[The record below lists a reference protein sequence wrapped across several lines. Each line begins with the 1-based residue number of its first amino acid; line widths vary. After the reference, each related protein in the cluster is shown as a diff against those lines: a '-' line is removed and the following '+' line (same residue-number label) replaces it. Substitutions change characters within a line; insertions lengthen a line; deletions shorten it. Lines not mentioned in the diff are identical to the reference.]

1 MNKPKIRFKGF
12 EGEWKEKA
20 LGDVVDEFKY
30 GINAAAVSYDGEN
43 KYLRITDIDEGSR
56 AFIKD
61 ELASPDADLSS
72 CNEYIM
78 QDGDIVIARTGAS
91 VGKSYIYHPIDGKV
105 YFAGFLIRARVNKN
119 VDREFV
125 FQNTLTDG
133 FKKYI
138 RFVSQRS
145 GQPGVNA
152 EELKSYLMNLPA
164 SLPEQRALA
173 SYFTSLDA
181 QIAASTSRLSSLK
194 QIKAASLLNMFPQ
207 KGETVPRV
215 RFKGFQ
221 GEWKEMQFG
230 VAFEYQRNNSLSRA
244 ELSDEG
250 IVANIHYGDVL
261 IKYGDCLDV
270 SKDVLTYVK
279 DKKIGMALYKKGALR
294 NGDVIFADAAED
306 NTVGKCTEVICEE
319 NVCIVSGLH
328 TIACRPQVEVV
339 ERYLGCSLNSPSFHN
354 QLLPHIQGSKISSI
368 SKNALSSTSI
378 FLPSL
383 PEQRAIA
390 SYFTALDAQI
400 TLHRERLEK
409 LKQIKAACLEKMFA

>member
-1 MNKPKIRFKGF
+1 MNKPRIRFKGF

-221 GEWKEMQFG
+221 GEWKEIKLGEIFSVEIGEFVIKTKQK
-230 VAFEYQRNNSLSRA
+230 NN
-244 ELSDEG
+244 
-250 IVANIHYGDVL
+250 
-261 IKYGDCLDV
+261 
-270 SKDVLTYVK
+270 
-279 DKKIGMALYKKGALR
+279 ALYPVY
-294 NGDVIFADAAED
+294 NGGVS
-306 NTVGKCTEVICEE
+306 NTGFYDCYNQEGPKI
-319 NVCIVSGLH
+319 IVSARGANAGYVNYC
-328 TIACRPQVEVV
+328 TTDFWA
-339 ERYLGCSLNSPSFHN
+339 GNSCYSIGAKNNDELKFFFYFLKRFQEIYMKN
-354 QLLPHIQGSKISSI
+354 QYSASIPSI
-368 SKNALSSTSI
+368 SKQQILRTNLMY
-378 FLPSL
+378 PSL

-390 SYFTALDAQI
+390 SFFTALDAQI
-400 TLHRERLEK
+400 TLHRKRLEK

>member
-91 VGKSYIYHPIDGKV
+91 VGKSYIYRPIDGKV

-164 SLPEQRALA
+164 SLLEQRALA

-221 GEWKEMQFG
+221 GEW
-230 VAFEYQRNNSLSRA
+230 VRQRLGDISASFSGGTPAVSVSDYYGGNIPFIRSGEIHENRTQLYITQAGLNNSSA
-244 ELSDEG
+244 K
-250 IVANIHYGDVL
+250 IVEKGTILYALYGATSGDVG
-261 IKYGDCLDV
+261 I
-270 SKDVLTYVK
+270 SKLRGAINQAILAIEPTK
-279 DKKIGMALYKKGALR
+279 DIDNFFLAGFLQSYKNRIINEFLQGGQGNLSGSLVKKI
-294 NGDVIFADAAED
+294 
-306 NTVGKCTEVICEE
+306 
-319 NVCIVSGLH
+319 
-328 TIACRPQVEVV
+328 
-339 ERYLGCSLNSPSFHN
+339 
-354 QLLPHIQGSKISSI
+354 LLAI
-368 SKNALSSTSI
+368 
-378 FLPSL
+378 PSL

>member
-221 GEWKEMQFG
+221 GEWKEVKLSSIAIFSKGQGYSKSDLRENGHPIILYGRMYTKYQFAINE
-230 VAFEYQRNNSLSRA
+230 VDTFSNL
-244 ELSDEG
+244 
-250 IVANIHYGDVL
+250 
-261 IKYGDCLDV
+261 
-270 SKDVLTYVK
+270 
-279 DKKIGMALYKKGALR
+279 KGAYVLSEG
-294 NGDVIFADAAED
+294 NEIIMPASGETPED
-306 NTVGKCTEVICEE
+306 
-319 NVCIVSGLH
+319 
-328 TIACRPQVEVV
+328 IACASAVLAKGIILGGDLNIVRFDLKKYSTPFLALTITYSKTHYDLSKCAQGKSVV
-339 ERYLGCSLNSPSFHN
+339 HLHN
-354 QLLPHIQGSKISSI
+354 EAI
-368 SKNALSSTSI
+368 SKTAVSI
-378 FLPSL
+378 PSL

-409 LKQIKAACLEKMFA
+409 LKQIKAACLERMFA

>member
-91 VGKSYIYHPIDGKV
+91 VGKSYIYRPIDGKV

-164 SLPEQRALA
+164 SLPEQRAIA
-173 SYFTSLDA
+173 SYFTALDT

-221 GEWKEMQFG
+221 GEWKERKLGEVCLVNRG
-230 VAFEYQRNNSLSRA
+230 VRITRKDLSNAEGYPVFQNTNYPLGFYQYYNVEAKNPFVIIGGSA
-244 ELSDEG
+244 G
-250 IVANIHYGDVL
+250 L
-261 IKYGDCLDV
+261 IGFSNKEFWAADDCV
-270 SKDVLTYVK
+270 YFK
-279 DKKIGMALYKKGALR
+279 DKEETDKSFLYNILCSHEAEIKKEVRGSSVPRLDRSILEKLR
-294 NGDVIFADAAED
+294 IN
-306 NTVGKCTEVICEE
+306 
-319 NVCIVSGLH
+319 
-328 TIACRPQVEVV
+328 
-339 ERYLGCSLNSPSFHN
+339 
-354 QLLPHIQGSKISSI
+354 
-368 SKNALSSTSI
+368 
-378 FLPSL
+378 LPSL

>member
-91 VGKSYIYHPIDGKV
+91 VGKSYIYRPIDGKV

-164 SLPEQRALA
+164 SLPEQRAIA
-173 SYFTSLDA
+173 SYFTALDT

-221 GEWKEMQFG
+221 REWKKVKIGDVAPLTGGFAFQSGQFKTSG
-230 VAFEYQRNNSLSRA
+230 VPIIRISNILS
-244 ELSDEG
+244 SG
-250 IVANIHYGDVL
+250 IVGGDFVYYNEFKGDSEFRLYKGDVVIAMSGATTGKVATFEANDFGYQNQRVGKFSRTNL
-261 IKYGDCLDV
+261 VNYELLSKLVSAPNFQKKIISKLTSSAQPNAS
-270 SKDVLTYVK
+270 SKDIDSIDLVVP
-279 DKKIGMALYKKGALR
+279 
-294 NGDVIFADAAED
+294 EE
-306 NTVGKCTEVICEE
+306 TE
-319 NVCIVSGLH
+319 
-328 TIACRPQVEVV
+328 
-339 ERYLGCSLNSPSFHN
+339 
-354 QLLPHIQGSKISSI
+354 
-368 SKNALSSTSI
+368 
-378 FLPSL
+378 
-383 PEQRAIA
+383 EQRVIA
-390 SYFTALDAQI
+390 SYFTTLDAQI

>member
-91 VGKSYIYHPIDGKV
+91 VGKSYIYRPIDGKV

-207 KGETVPRV
+207 KGETEPRV
-215 RFKGFQ
+215 RYKGFQ
-221 GEWKEMQFG
+221 GEWKERKLGEVFSER
-230 VAFEYQRNNSLSRA
+230 VENNINGQLLSVTLNKGIIRA
-244 ELSDEG
+244 SENGKLDNSNSDKSKYKVVNINDIAYNSMRMWQGASGCSKYEG
-250 IVANIHYGDVL
+250 IVSPAYTVITPKEDIDSSFFSYLFKTDIAINKFRLHSQGLTSDNWNL
-261 IKYGDCLDV
+261 KYP
-270 SKDVLTYVK
+270 
-279 DKKIGMALYKKGALR
+279 A
-294 NGDVIFADAAED
+294 F
-306 NTVGKCTEVICEE
+306 
-319 NVCIVSGLH
+319 
-328 TIACRPQVEVV
+328 
-339 ERYLGCSLNSPSFHN
+339 
-354 QLLPHIQGSKISSI
+354 SKIDVYCPLDI
-368 SKNALSSTSI
+368 S
-378 FLPSL
+378 
-383 PEQRAIA
+383 EQRAIA

>member
-91 VGKSYIYHPIDGKV
+91 VGKSYIYRPIDGKV

-152 EELKSYLMNLPA
+152 EELKSYLMSLPA
-164 SLPEQRALA
+164 SLPEQRAIA

-207 KGETVPRV
+207 KGEMVPRV

-221 GEWKEMQFG
+221 GKWKERKLGEVCLVNRG
-230 VAFEYQRNNSLSRA
+230 VRITRKDLSNAEGYPVFQNTNYPLGFYQYYNVEAKNPFVIIGGSA
-244 ELSDEG
+244 G
-250 IVANIHYGDVL
+250 L
-261 IKYGDCLDV
+261 IGFSNKEFWAADDCV
-270 SKDVLTYVK
+270 YFK
-279 DKKIGMALYKKGALR
+279 DKEETDKSFLYNILCSHEAEIKKEVRGSSVPRLDRSILEKLR
-294 NGDVIFADAAED
+294 IN
-306 NTVGKCTEVICEE
+306 
-319 NVCIVSGLH
+319 
-328 TIACRPQVEVV
+328 
-339 ERYLGCSLNSPSFHN
+339 
-354 QLLPHIQGSKISSI
+354 
-368 SKNALSSTSI
+368 
-378 FLPSL
+378 LPSL

-390 SYFTALDAQI
+390 SYFTTLDAQI
-400 TLHRERLEK
+400 TLHRKRLEK
-409 LKQIKAACLEKMFA
+409 LKQIKAACLKKMFA

>member
-91 VGKSYIYHPIDGKV
+91 VGKSYIYRPIDGKV

-164 SLPEQRALA
+164 SLPEQRAIA

-221 GEWKEMQFG
+221 GEWKERKLGEVCLVNRG
-230 VAFEYQRNNSLSRA
+230 VRITRKDLSNAEGYPVFQNTNYPLGFYQYYNVEAKNPFVIIGGSA
-244 ELSDEG
+244 G
-250 IVANIHYGDVL
+250 L
-261 IKYGDCLDV
+261 IGFSNKEFWAADDCV
-270 SKDVLTYVK
+270 YFK
-279 DKKIGMALYKKGALR
+279 DKEETDKSFLYNILCSHEAEIKKEVRGSSVPRLDRSILEKLR
-294 NGDVIFADAAED
+294 IN
-306 NTVGKCTEVICEE
+306 
-319 NVCIVSGLH
+319 
-328 TIACRPQVEVV
+328 
-339 ERYLGCSLNSPSFHN
+339 
-354 QLLPHIQGSKISSI
+354 
-368 SKNALSSTSI
+368 
-378 FLPSL
+378 LPSL

>member
-91 VGKSYIYHPIDGKV
+91 VGKSYIYRPIDGKV

-164 SLPEQRALA
+164 SLPEQRAIA

-215 RFKGFQ
+215 RFKEFQ
-221 GEWKEMQFG
+221 GEWKEIKLGEVCLVNRG
-230 VAFEYQRNNSLSRA
+230 VRITRKDLSNAEGYPVFQNTNYPLGFYQYYNVEAKNPFVIIGGSA
-244 ELSDEG
+244 G
-250 IVANIHYGDVL
+250 L
-261 IKYGDCLDV
+261 IGFSNKEFWAADDCV
-270 SKDVLTYVK
+270 YFK
-279 DKKIGMALYKKGALR
+279 DKEETDKSFLYNILCSHEAEIKKEVRGSSVPRLDRSILEKLR
-294 NGDVIFADAAED
+294 IN
-306 NTVGKCTEVICEE
+306 
-319 NVCIVSGLH
+319 
-328 TIACRPQVEVV
+328 
-339 ERYLGCSLNSPSFHN
+339 
-354 QLLPHIQGSKISSI
+354 
-368 SKNALSSTSI
+368 
-378 FLPSL
+378 LPSL

-400 TLHRERLEK
+400 TLHRECLEK
-409 LKQIKAACLEKMFA
+409 LKQIKAACLERMFA

>member
-61 ELASPDADLSS
+61 VLASPDADLSS

-221 GEWKEMQFG
+221 GEWKEVKLSSIAIFSKGQGYSKSDLRENGHPIILYGRMYTKYQFAINE
-230 VAFEYQRNNSLSRA
+230 VDTFSNL
-244 ELSDEG
+244 
-250 IVANIHYGDVL
+250 
-261 IKYGDCLDV
+261 
-270 SKDVLTYVK
+270 
-279 DKKIGMALYKKGALR
+279 KGAYVLSEG
-294 NGDVIFADAAED
+294 NEIIMPASGETSED
-306 NTVGKCTEVICEE
+306 
-319 NVCIVSGLH
+319 
-328 TIACRPQVEVV
+328 IACASAVLAKGIILGGDLNIVRFDLKKYSTPFLALTITYSKTHYDLSKCAQGKSVV
-339 ERYLGCSLNSPSFHN
+339 HLHN
-354 QLLPHIQGSKISSI
+354 EAI
-368 SKNALSSTSI
+368 SKTVVSI
-378 FLPSL
+378 PSL

-400 TLHRERLEK
+400 TLQRERLEK

>member
-221 GEWKEMQFG
+221 GEWKEVKLSSIAIFSKGQGYSKSDLRENGHPIILYGRMYTKYQFAINE
-230 VAFEYQRNNSLSRA
+230 VDTFSNL
-244 ELSDEG
+244 
-250 IVANIHYGDVL
+250 
-261 IKYGDCLDV
+261 
-270 SKDVLTYVK
+270 
-279 DKKIGMALYKKGALR
+279 KGAYVLSEG
-294 NGDVIFADAAED
+294 NEIIMPASGETPED
-306 NTVGKCTEVICEE
+306 
-319 NVCIVSGLH
+319 
-328 TIACRPQVEVV
+328 IACASAVLAKGIILGGDLNIVRFDLKKYSTPFLALTITYSKTHYDLSKCAQGKSVV
-339 ERYLGCSLNSPSFHN
+339 HLHN
-354 QLLPHIQGSKISSI
+354 EAI
-368 SKNALSSTSI
+368 SKTAVSI
-378 FLPSL
+378 PSL

>member
-61 ELASPDADLSS
+61 VLASPDADLSS

-221 GEWKEMQFG
+221 GEWKEIKLGEIFSVEIGEFVIKTKQKNNAPYPVYNGG
-230 VAFEYQRNNSLSRA
+230 VSNTGFYDCYNQ
-244 ELSDEG
+244 EG
-250 IVANIHYGDVL
+250 P
-261 IKYGDCLDV
+261 
-270 SKDVLTYVK
+270 
-279 DKKIGMALYKKGALR
+279 KI
-294 NGDVIFADAAED
+294 
-306 NTVGKCTEVICEE
+306 
-319 NVCIVSGLH
+319 IVSARGANAGYVNYC
-328 TIACRPQVEVV
+328 TTDFWA
-339 ERYLGCSLNSPSFHN
+339 GNSCYSIGAKNNDELKFFFYFLKRFQEIYMKN
-354 QLLPHIQGSKISSI
+354 QYSASIPSI
-368 SKNALSSTSI
+368 SKQQILRTNLMY
-378 FLPSL
+378 PSL

>member
-91 VGKSYIYHPIDGKV
+91 VGKSYIYRPIDGKV
-105 YFAGFLIRARVNKN
+105 YFAGFLIRGRVNKN

-164 SLPEQRALA
+164 SLLEQRALA

-221 GEWKEMQFG
+221 GEWKEVKLSSIAIFSKGQGYSKSDLRENGHPIILYGRMYTKYQFAINE
-230 VAFEYQRNNSLSRA
+230 VDTFSNL
-244 ELSDEG
+244 
-250 IVANIHYGDVL
+250 
-261 IKYGDCLDV
+261 
-270 SKDVLTYVK
+270 
-279 DKKIGMALYKKGALR
+279 KGAYVLSEG
-294 NGDVIFADAAED
+294 NEIIMPASGETPED
-306 NTVGKCTEVICEE
+306 
-319 NVCIVSGLH
+319 
-328 TIACRPQVEVV
+328 IACASAVLAKGIILGGDLNIVRFDLKKYSTPFLALTITYSKTHYDLSKCAQGKSVV
-339 ERYLGCSLNSPSFHN
+339 HLHN
-354 QLLPHIQGSKISSI
+354 EAI
-368 SKNALSSTSI
+368 SKTAVSI
-378 FLPSL
+378 PSL

>member
-91 VGKSYIYHPIDGKV
+91 VGKSYIYRPIDGKV

-207 KGETVPRV
+207 KGETEPRV

-221 GEWKEMQFG
+221 GEWKERKLGEVFSER
-230 VAFEYQRNNSLSRA
+230 VENNINGQLLSVTLNKGIIRA
-244 ELSDEG
+244 SENGKLDNSNSDKSKYKVVNINDIAYNSMRMWQGASGCSKYEG
-250 IVANIHYGDVL
+250 IVSPAYTVITPKEDIDSSFFL
-261 IKYGDCLDV
+261 IY
-270 SKDVLTYVK
+270 
-279 DKKIGMALYKKGALR
+279 
-294 NGDVIFADAAED
+294 
-306 NTVGKCTEVICEE
+306 
-319 NVCIVSGLH
+319 
-328 TIACRPQVEVV
+328 
-339 ERYLGCSLNSPSFHN
+339 
-354 QLLPHIQGSKISSI
+354 
-368 SKNALSSTSI
+368 
-378 FLPSL
+378 
-383 PEQRAIA
+383 
-390 SYFTALDAQI
+390 
-400 TLHRERLEK
+400 
-409 LKQIKAACLEKMFA
+409 LKQILQLISSDCILRD

>member
-1 MNKPKIRFKGF
+1 MNKPKIRFKRF

-91 VGKSYIYHPIDGKV
+91 VGKSYIYRPIDGKV

-207 KGETVPRV
+207 KGEMVPRV
-215 RFKGFQ
+215 RFKGFE
-221 GEWKEMQFG
+221 GEWKDSM
-230 VAFEYQRNNSLSRA
+230 
-244 ELSDEG
+244 LSDFSYSICSGRDTAHKG
-250 IVANIHYGDVL
+250 IYPLYGSTGIIGTTNKPSYNGAMLLVARVGANAGKLQIINEECG
-261 IKYGDCLDV
+261 V
-270 SKDVLTYVK
+270 S
-279 DKKIGMALYKKGALR
+279 
-294 NGDVIFADAAED
+294 D
-306 NTVGKCTEVICEE
+306 NTLIIKPNGNIS
-319 NVCIVSGLH
+319 VSWLYY
-328 TIACRPQVEVV
+328 
-339 ERYLGCSLNSPSFHN
+339 YLVHCNLNHLVYGSGQPLITGYMLKRIPI
-354 QLLPHIQGSKISSI
+354 LLGSK
-368 SKNALSSTSI
+368 K
-378 FLPSL
+378 
-383 PEQRAIA
+383 ECDEIA
-390 SYFTALDAQI
+390 SYFTTLDAQI

>member
-105 YFAGFLIRARVNKN
+105 YFAGFLIRARVNKS
-119 VDREFV
+119 VDRKFV

-215 RFKGFQ
+215 RFKEFQ
-221 GEWKEMQFG
+221 GEWKEVKLSSIAIFSKGQGYSKSDLRENGHPIILYGRMYTKYQFAINE
-230 VAFEYQRNNSLSRA
+230 VDTFSNL
-244 ELSDEG
+244 
-250 IVANIHYGDVL
+250 
-261 IKYGDCLDV
+261 
-270 SKDVLTYVK
+270 
-279 DKKIGMALYKKGALR
+279 KGAYVLSEG
-294 NGDVIFADAAED
+294 NEIIMPASGGTSED
-306 NTVGKCTEVICEE
+306 
-319 NVCIVSGLH
+319 
-328 TIACRPQVEVV
+328 IACASAVLAKGII
-339 ERYLGCSLNSPSFHN
+339 LGGDLNIVRFD
-354 QLLPHIQGSKISSI
+354 LRKCI
-368 SKNALSSTSI
+368 
-378 FLPSL
+378 
-383 PEQRAIA
+383 
-390 SYFTALDAQI
+390 
-400 TLHRERLEK
+400 
-409 LKQIKAACLEKMFA
+409 

>member
-221 GEWKEMQFG
+221 GEW
-230 VAFEYQRNNSLSRA
+230 VRQRLGDISASFSGGTPAVSVSDYYGGNIPFIRSGEIHENRTQLYITQAGLNNSSA
-244 ELSDEG
+244 K
-250 IVANIHYGDVL
+250 IVEKGTILYALYGATSGDVG
-261 IKYGDCLDV
+261 I
-270 SKDVLTYVK
+270 SKLRGAINQAILAIEPTK
-279 DKKIGMALYKKGALR
+279 DIDNFFLAGFLQSYKNRIINELLQGGQGNLSGSLVKKI
-294 NGDVIFADAAED
+294 
-306 NTVGKCTEVICEE
+306 
-319 NVCIVSGLH
+319 
-328 TIACRPQVEVV
+328 
-339 ERYLGCSLNSPSFHN
+339 
-354 QLLPHIQGSKISSI
+354 LLAI
-368 SKNALSSTSI
+368 
-378 FLPSL
+378 PSL
-383 PEQRAIA
+383 SEQRAIA

>member
-164 SLPEQRALA
+164 SLPEQRAIA

-221 GEWKEMQFG
+221 GEWKERKLGEVFSER
-230 VAFEYQRNNSLSRA
+230 VENNINGQLLSVTLNKGIIRA
-244 ELSDEG
+244 SENGKLDNSNSDKSKYKVVNINDIAYNSMRMWQGASGCSKYEG
-250 IVANIHYGDVL
+250 IVSPAYTVITPKEDIDSSFFSYLFKTDIAINKFRLHSQG
-261 IKYGDCLDV
+261 
-270 SKDVLTYVK
+270 LTSDNWNLSNVE
-279 DKKIGMALYKKGALR
+279 KITSTILPPR
-294 NGDVIFADAAED
+294 QVIFYF
-306 NTVGKCTEVICEE
+306 
-319 NVCIVSGLH
+319 
-328 TIACRPQVEVV
+328 RPCLFGSFRTYSQSQ
-339 ERYLGCSLNSPSFHN
+339 CSHCSF
-354 QLLPHIQGSKISSI
+354 
-368 SKNALSSTSI
+368 
-378 FLPSL
+378 
-383 PEQRAIA
+383 E
-390 SYFTALDAQI
+390 
-400 TLHRERLEK
+400 
-409 LKQIKAACLEKMFA
+409 

>member
-91 VGKSYIYHPIDGKV
+91 VGKSYIYRPIDGKV

-164 SLPEQRALA
+164 SLLEQRALA

-207 KGETVPRV
+207 KGEMVPRV

-221 GEWKEMQFG
+221 GEWKEVKLSSIAIFSKGQGYSKSDLRENGHPIILYGRMYTKYQFAINE
-230 VAFEYQRNNSLSRA
+230 VDTFSNL
-244 ELSDEG
+244 
-250 IVANIHYGDVL
+250 
-261 IKYGDCLDV
+261 
-270 SKDVLTYVK
+270 
-279 DKKIGMALYKKGALR
+279 KGAYVLSEG
-294 NGDVIFADAAED
+294 NEIIMPASGETPED
-306 NTVGKCTEVICEE
+306 
-319 NVCIVSGLH
+319 
-328 TIACRPQVEVV
+328 IACASAVLAKGIILGGDLNIVRFDLKKYSTPFLALTITYSKTHYDLSKCAQGKSVV
-339 ERYLGCSLNSPSFHN
+339 HLHN
-354 QLLPHIQGSKISSI
+354 EAI
-368 SKNALSSTSI
+368 SKTAVSI
-378 FLPSL
+378 PSL

-400 TLHRERLEK
+400 TLHRECLEK